1 MSTHNSNTNSLESI
15 LHQLND
21 GKRLTLSFP
30 SKKERE
36 AFRIALY
43 KTKRDVDEVFLMT
56 DPEFEISAL
65 RFDKEFTES
74 SSDPELNSIKATIY
88 LQSKAALQANARSYN
103 FNIIEVSEDHGNP
116 TDSSSS
122 SSSTD
127 NPS

>member
-1 MSTHNSNTNSLESI
+1 MSTSDPKSIESI

-36 AFRIALY
+36 LFRIALY
-43 KTKRDVDEVFLMT
+43 KAKRDVDEVFLMT

-65 RFDKEFTES
+65 RFDKEDREVAGLVDS
-74 SSDPELNSIKATIY
+74 SIYFRATIY
-88 LQSKAALQANARSYN
+88 LQSKAALQSNARSYN
-103 FNIIEVSEDHGNP
+103 FNIIEVSQDGNSP
-116 TDSSSS
+116 DSP
-122 SSSTD
+122 